1 MAASDTPSAIDAVW
15 RIESARVIAGLTR
28 IVRDVG
34 VAEDLAQD
42 ALVAALQQWPKD
54 GIPQNPGAWLM
65 QAAKHRAIDHLRR
78 RQLLERKHDQLAYE
92 TPGSHD
98 AAAEI
103 EQTLDDDVGDD
114 LLRLIFAACHPVLAA
129 EARVALTLRLVGSLT
144 VAEIAR
150 AYLTSE
156 VTIAQRIVRAKK
168 TLAAK
173 RVPFEV
179 PRGSDRAVRLASVL
193 EVIYLIFNEG
203 YTATSGAEWMRV
215 GLCEDALRLGRMV
228 AELLPDEPE
237 VHGLVSLMEIQS
249 SRLKARTG
257 PTGEPILLLNQNRAR
272 WDHLLIRRGLDALDR
287 AERLGGAS
295 GPYTLQAAIAACHG
309 RARRP
314 EDTDWARIV
323 TLYDELFARQP
334 SPVVALNR
342 AVAIGMA
349 AGPQAGLDAVDRLT
363 SERALEAY
371 HLLWSVRG
379 DLLGKLGRT
388 AEAKADFERAAS
400 LTENDRERTYLR
412 QRAEACDPS
421 PSR

>member
-1 MAASDTPSAIDAVW
+1 MNLTDTPGAIDAVW
-15 RIESARVIAGLTR
+15 RIEAARVIAGLTR

-42 ALVAALQQWPKD
+42 ALVAALQQWPED

-92 TPGSHD
+92 TPSSHD
-98 AAAEI
+98 AAAGI

-114 LLRLIFAACHPVLAA
+114 LLRLIFAACHPVLPA

-144 VAEIAR
+144 TAEIAR

-168 TLAAK
+168 TLAAR

-179 PRGSDRAVRLASVL
+179 PRGSDRAVRVASVL
-193 EVIYLIFNEG
+193 DVIYLIFNEG
-203 YTATSGAEWMRV
+203 YTATTGAEWMRV
-215 GLCEDALRLGRMV
+215 SLCEDALRLGRML
-228 AELLPDEPE
+228 AELLPEEPE

-257 PTGEPILLLNQNRAR
+257 PSGEPILLMDQNRAR
-272 WDHLLIRRGLDALDR
+272 WDHLLIRRGITALER

-295 GPYTLQAAIAACHG
+295 GPFTLQAAIAACHG
-309 RARRP
+309 RARRF
-314 EDTDWARIV
+314 EDTDWPRIV

-363 SERALEAY
+363 SEPALEVY

-379 DLLGKLGRT
+379 DLLAKLGRT
-388 AEAKADFERAAS
+388 AEAKAEFERAAS
-400 LTENDRERTYLR
+400 MTENDRERTYLQ
-412 QRAEACDPS
+412 QRADACATS
-421 PSR
+421 ASR

>member
-1 MAASDTPSAIDAVW
+1 
-15 RIESARVIAGLTR
+15 
-28 IVRDVG
+28 
-34 VAEDLAQD
+34 
-42 ALVAALQQWPKD
+42 
-54 GIPQNPGAWLM
+54 
-65 QAAKHRAIDHLRR
+65 
-78 RQLLERKHDQLAYE
+78 
-92 TPGSHD
+92 
-98 AAAEI
+98 
-103 EQTLDDDVGDD
+103 
-114 LLRLIFAACHPVLAA
+114 
-129 EARVALTLRLVGSLT
+129 
-144 VAEIAR
+144 
-150 AYLTSE
+150 
-156 VTIAQRIVRAKK
+156 
-168 TLAAK
+168 

-203 YTATSGAEWMRV
+203 YTATSGAEWMRA
-215 GLCEDALRLGRMV
+215 GLCEDALRLGRML
-228 AELLPDEPE
+228 AELLPEEPE

-257 PTGEPILLLNQNRAR
+257 PSGEPILLMDQNRAR
-272 WDHLLIRRGLDALDR
+272 WDHLLIRRGIAALER

-314 EDTDWARIV
+314 EDTDWPRII

-363 SERALEAY
+363 SEPALEAY

-379 DLLGKLGRT
+379 DLLARLGRT
-388 AEAKADFERAAS
+388 AEARAEFERAAS
-400 LTENDRERTYLR
+400 MTANDRERTYLR
-412 QRAEACDPS
+412 QRADACATS
-421 PSR
+421 ASR